1 MYTQTRTHKHTH
13 IVGLPRSTIL
23 TAQISHPQ
31 LHSAIVRATGPGKE
45 HLEENS
51 IKEHIRRI
59 RLLVPTTTL
68 VRADAVAAMERSF
81 LNSGD
86 DGEKGALQTR
96 QHQRAVLPL
105 TGNAIED
112 HQPPAGADDGV
123 VWLDPLLTRLGPQSD
138 GDCTYT
144 RTCAST
150 LTYTL
155 LYYITSEVL
164 LYNGFIWVKPKKH
177 AL

>member
-1 MYTQTRTHKHTH
+1 MNQSSINPLSYSQDHWSR
-13 IVGLPRSTIL
+13 
-23 TAQISHPQ
+23 
-31 LHSAIVRATGPGKE
+31 KE

-96 QHQRAVLPL
+96 QQQRAVLPL

-155 LYYITSEVL
+155 LYYITSAISKVPL
-164 LYNGFIWVKPKKH
+164 D
-177 AL
+177 ALTKLNMNIIVNRETVRSS

>member
-1 MYTQTRTHKHTH
+1 
-13 IVGLPRSTIL
+13 
-23 TAQISHPQ
+23 
-31 LHSAIVRATGPGKE
+31 
-45 HLEENS
+45 
-51 IKEHIRRI
+51 
-59 RLLVPTTTL
+59 
-68 VRADAVAAMERSF
+68 MERSF

-96 QHQRAVLPL
+96 QHQRVVLPQQQRAVLPL

-164 LYNGFIWVKPKKH
+164 LMGFIWVKYRKSTPYKSRSFWCSAISKVPLD
-177 AL
+177 ALTKLTMNIIVNRETVRSS